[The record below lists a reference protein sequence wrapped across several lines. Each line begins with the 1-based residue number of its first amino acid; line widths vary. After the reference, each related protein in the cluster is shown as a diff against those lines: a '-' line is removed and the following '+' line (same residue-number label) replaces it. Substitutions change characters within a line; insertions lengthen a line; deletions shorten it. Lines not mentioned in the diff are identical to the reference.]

1 MPLCLPM
8 QRPDG
13 TFDSVPDPGLDEQY
27 EYIRLLGYG
36 GTGQTLLYR
45 NRRTDELA
53 AIKLIKR
60 PLPEIIQQRLLRE
73 FTVCALCKTARS
85 VSHNAL
91 SRDSVC
97 AQTTLDNIWEPCE
110 CATRLMHAVTLS
122 LNP

>member
-1 MPLCLPM
+1 VHTQKTVCVGSDAALVASVVAVGPHACLYQLMSWCLPM

-73 FTVCALCKTARS
+73 FTVCTVFSWKRTARHP
-85 VSHNAL
+85 V
-91 SRDSVC
+91 
-97 AQTTLDNIWEPCE
+97 
-110 CATRLMHAVTLS
+110 RL
-122 LNP
+122 

>member
-1 MPLCLPM
+1 MWCRLT

-53 AIKLIKR
+53 AIKLIRR

-73 FTVCALCKTARS
+73 FTVCTVFYSSATLCACRS
-85 VSHNAL
+85 
-91 SRDSVC
+91 
-97 AQTTLDNIWEPCE
+97 TLC
-110 CATRLMHAVTLS
+110 
-122 LNP
+122 